1 MELDYK
7 AIGKRIKIQRIQRE
21 MTQEKLAEL
30 TGLSNPHISNVETG
44 STQVSLK
51 SLIAIANA
59 LEITPDVLLCD
70 NIRYGKHI
78 FKNAVMEAV
87 DDCDEVEKMCIR
99 DRSAPGKNLRG
110 SLNRC
115 VKRDMP
121 LTPGSWKNTWNA

>member
-44 STQVSLK
+44 STQVSL
-51 SLIAIANA
+51 N
-59 LEITPDVLLCD
+59 VLLCD

-87 DDCDEVEKMCIR
+87 DDCDEVEIR
-99 DRSAPGKNLRG
+99 IMADMVQALKRSIRYRK
-110 SLNRC
+110 
-115 VKRDMP
+115 KYF
-121 LTPGSWKNTWNA
+121 KEQE

>member
-59 LEITPDVLLCD
+59 LDVLLCD

-87 DDCDEVEKMCIR
+87 DDCDEVEIR
-99 DRSAPGKNLRG
+99 IMADMVQALKRSIRYRK
-110 SLNRC
+110 
-115 VKRDMP
+115 KYF
-121 LTPGSWKNTWNA
+121 KEQE

>member
-44 STQVSLK
+44 STQ
-51 SLIAIANA
+51 A

-87 DDCDEVEKMCIR
+87 DDCDEVEIR
-99 DRSAPGKNLRG
+99 IMADMVQALKRSIRYRK
-110 SLNRC
+110 
-115 VKRDMP
+115 KYF
-121 LTPGSWKNTWNA
+121 KEQE

>member
-70 NIRYGKHI
+70 NIRSGKHI
-78 FKNAVMEAV
+78 FNNAVMEAV
-87 DDCDEVEKMCIR
+87 DACDEVEIR
-99 DRSAPGKNLRG
+99 IMADMVQALKRSIRYRK
-110 SLNRC
+110 
-115 VKRDMP
+115 KYF
-121 LTPGSWKNTWNA
+121 KEQE

>member
-44 STQVSLK
+44 STQVSL
-51 SLIAIANA
+51 IAIANA

-87 DDCDEVEKMCIR
+87 DDCDEVEIR
-99 DRSAPGKNLRG
+99 IMADMVQALKRSIRYRK
-110 SLNRC
+110 
-115 VKRDMP
+115 KYF
-121 LTPGSWKNTWNA
+121 KEQE

>member
-1 MELDYK
+1 MKELGL
-7 AIGKRIKIQRIQRE
+7 AHMLAEKRRE
-21 MTQEKLAEL
+21 KGVTQEKLAEL

-87 DDCDEVEKMCIR
+87 DDCDEVEIRIMADMVQFHIVYTTSSAYYLLDYCNLCI
-99 DRSAPGKNLRG
+99 SIL
-110 SLNRC
+110 
-115 VKRDMP
+115 
-121 LTPGSWKNTWNA
+121 

>member
-1 MELDYK
+1 MELEYK

-87 DDCDEVEKMCIR
+87 DDCDEVEIR
-99 DRSAPGKNLRG
+99 IMADMVQALKRSIRYRK
-110 SLNRC
+110 
-115 VKRDMP
+115 KYF
-121 LTPGSWKNTWNA
+121 KEQE

>member
-1 MELDYK
+1 MTFGEKLQK
-7 AIGKRIKIQRIQRE
+7 LRRE
-21 MTQEKLAEL
+21 SALSQEKLAEL

-87 DDCDEVEKMCIR
+87 DDCDEVEIR
-99 DRSAPGKNLRG
+99 IMADMVQALKRSIRYRK
-110 SLNRC
+110 
-115 VKRDMP
+115 KYF
-121 LTPGSWKNTWNA
+121 KEQE

>member
-87 DDCDEVEKMCIR
+87 DDCDEVEIR
-99 DRSAPGKNLRG
+99 IMADMVQALKRSIRYRKKYFKEQEC
-110 SLNRC
+110 SLY
-115 VKRDMP
+115 
-121 LTPGSWKNTWNA
+121 L

>member
-70 NIRYGKHI
+70 NIRYGST
-78 FKNAVMEAV
+78 FL
-87 DDCDEVEKMCIR
+87 KMRLWRLWMTATRWRFGLWLIWSR
-99 DRSAPGKNLRG
+99 R
-110 SLNRC
+110 
-115 VKRDMP
+115 
-121 LTPGSWKNTWNA
+121 